1 MSVASETQAAAE
13 LLSDNIDAR
22 LIAVL
27 DFNTERDLLNDKPH
41 ETETL
46 KNIGVSATNADRF
59 IRPWINDTFR
69 KPNMWSKLER
79 GGLTVGTTYSKLRDL
94 CTKK

>member
-1 MSVASETQAAAE
+1 MSVSSDTHAGAE
-13 LLSDNIDAR
+13 LLTNSIDAR

-27 DFNTERDLLNDKPH
+27 DFNSDRNVTVDKPH

-46 KNIGVSATNADRF
+46 KNIGVSATKAERF
-59 IRPWINDTFR
+59 IRPWINDAFR
-69 KPNMWSKLER
+69 KPNNWPKLKR
-79 GGLTVGTTYSKLRDL
+79 GGLPVDTTYSKLRDF